1 MSQNI
6 DLQILAGDYVKKAY
20 IAEWKVQEGDAV
32 KKGDVLLSCET
43 GKLTVDIEAPCDGI
57 VERILF
63 PAGEEVDIS
72 ETVAVIGDGSGMAAA
87 VTPPTDA
94 VKEAS
99 TTPAAGKAEKRPG
112 RVFVSPVALK
122 VAKELGID
130 VEAMKEAVGK
140 TKISKD
146 DVYAYAESLKNK
158 TIVSEDPP
166 ASAADAVREIPVKGR
181 RRAIAQKMS
190 ESTSSKPRVVHMMD
204 VDLEEMMKV
213 KQYLARRFPDKQFT
227 LTGLLAVAV
236 CKALKAHPHMNATYE
251 NETIRE
257 HREIRLGIAVD
268 MEGGLIVP
276 VVAGGENK
284 SGIELCQAVGDTVS
298 GCRNHT
304 LPPSAYMGGTF
315 TITNLGGEGVRYFTP
330 IMNAPEVAIL
340 GVGSMF
346 HELVLDN
353 GQVAERRRLGLCLT
367 FDHRAVDGAPAAKFL
382 KTIKEYVENPF
393 LLGF

>member
-99 TTPAAGKAEKRPG
+99 ATPAAGKAEKRPG

-166 ASAADAVREIPVKGR
+166 ASAADDVREIPVKGR
-181 RRAIAQKMS
+181 RRAIAQTLS
-190 ESTSSKPRVVHMMD
+190 ESTSAM
-204 VDLEEMMKV
+204 E
-213 KQYLARRFPDKQFT
+213 YFALA
-227 LTGLLAVAV
+227 
-236 CKALKAHPHMNATYE
+236 M
-251 NETIRE
+251 
-257 HREIRLGIAVD
+257 
-268 MEGGLIVP
+268 
-276 VVAGGENK
+276 
-284 SGIELCQAVGDTVS
+284 
-298 GCRNHT
+298 
-304 LPPSAYMGGTF
+304 
-315 TITNLGGEGVRYFTP
+315 
-330 IMNAPEVAIL
+330 
-340 GVGSMF
+340 
-346 HELVLDN
+346 
-353 GQVAERRRLGLCLT
+353 
-367 FDHRAVDGAPAAKFL
+367 
-382 KTIKEYVENPF
+382 
-393 LLGF
+393 